1 MKVREIVKKME
12 RIELEL
18 ANPDLELKD
27 VRKIRERATHLINE
41 LIEFDLKMAKFFEN
55 VNLEE
60 QLKYIDDYDIV
71 GTKAKYFGNSNGMP
85 KFPVNDLKKNLFTVI
100 T

>member
-12 RIELEL
+12 RIEREL
-18 ANPDLELKD
+18 ANPDLELKG
-27 VRKIRERATHLINE
+27 VHKIRERATHLINE

-60 QLKYIDDYDIV
+60 QLMQYLIDEGLDAGV
-71 GTKAKYFGNSNGMP
+71 LGQA
-85 KFPVNDLKKNLFTVI
+85 
-100 T
+100 

>member
-1 MKVREIVKKME
+1 MKVREIVKKVE
-12 RIELEL
+12 RIEREL

-60 QLKYIDDYDIV
+60 QLMQYLIDEGLDAGV
-71 GTKAKYFGNSNGMP
+71 LGQA
-85 KFPVNDLKKNLFTVI
+85 
-100 T
+100 